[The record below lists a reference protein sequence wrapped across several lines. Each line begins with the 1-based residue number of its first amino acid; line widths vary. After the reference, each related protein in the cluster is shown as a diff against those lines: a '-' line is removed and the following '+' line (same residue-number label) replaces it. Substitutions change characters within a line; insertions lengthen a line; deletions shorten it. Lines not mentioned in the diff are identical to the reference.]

1 LRPLPFHVSDGEPS
15 AGAVLSTDAEAL
27 DGLRVGTASVEV
39 DAGSHRLYVRE
50 SFVELENGDMGAMV
64 GATLADRVRDWC
76 RISTVGVA
84 AAISARHGIQ
94 NPCPLEI
101 ERIDPDER
109 YQC

>member
-1 LRPLPFHVSDGEPS
+1 V
-15 AGAVLSTDAEAL
+15 
-27 DGLRVGTASVEV
+27 
-39 DAGSHRLYVRE
+39 
-50 SFVELENGDMGAMV
+50 
-64 GATLADRVRDWC
+64 ADRVRDWC
-76 RISTVGVA
+76 RVSTVGVA